1 MPITLAQVAEART
14 NLAGVALR
22 TPLVRCFADSPAEVW
37 LKLENLQPIGSF
49 KIRGAANVM
58 ARTPRQLL
66 ERGVLT
72 ASAGNMA
79 QGVAFCARRIGVPA
93 TIVAPDTAPAT
104 KIRAVERLGGRV
116 ILAPFADWWRTFETR
131 TYPGVEATF
140 IHAFDDLDVMAG
152 NGTIALELLEDLPEL
167 DAVVIP
173 WGGGGLSCGIAAV
186 LRQLAPR
193 VKIYAAEVETAA
205 PLSASLAAGEPRTV
219 DYTPVVRRRH
229 RQQDGLSQYV
239 RTRAAPARWIH
250 RRHAGRSCARHE
262 VRGGAQPRDRG
273 RRVGLRHCGGP
284 LRSRRRRQ
292 GSGDRLRRQYRFGE
306 VRATHRVLRAYGVVM
321 KLPLVVCLAALAAA
335 LVGRAQAPAPIRVE
349 VSLVNVG
356 FSVRDD
362 KGNLVTNLTQDDFEI
377 TEDGVPQKI
386 SFFARSTDVPLTL
399 GLIMDVSGSQQSFV
413 KPHHNDLQ
421 AFLKTVLQPAG
432 PRLSGLLRQ

>member
-1 MPITLAQVAEART
+1 MPITLDQVSEART
-14 NLAGVALR
+14 NIAGVALR

-58 ARTPRQLL
+58 ARTPPELL
-66 ERGVLT
+66 ARGVLT

-79 QGVAFCARRIGVPA
+79 QGVAFCARSIGVPA

-152 NGTIALELLEDLPEL
+152 NGTISLELLEDLPSL

-205 PLSASLAAGEPRTV
+205 PLAASLAAGEPRTV
-219 DYTPVVRRRH
+219 EYTPSFVDGIGSKMVFRNMFEHAQRLLDASLVVT
-229 RQQDGLSQYV
+229 LEE
-239 RTRAAPARWIH
+239 AAQA
-250 RRHAGRSCARHE
+250 
-262 VRGGAQPRDRG
+262 
-273 RRVGLRHCGGP
+273 
-284 LRSRRRRQ
+284 
-292 GSGDRLRRQYRFGE
+292 
-306 VRATHRVLRAYGVVM
+306 M
-321 KLPLVVCLAALAAA
+321 KLVAERNRVIVEGASACAIAAA
-335 LVGRAQAPAPIRVE
+335 LSGRPGSGKVAAI
-349 VSLVNVG
+349 
-356 FSVRDD
+356 
-362 KGNLVTNLTQDDFEI
+362 
-377 TEDGVPQKI
+377 
-386 SFFARSTDVPLTL
+386 
-399 GLIMDVSGSQQSFV
+399 VSGG
-413 KPHHNDLQ
+413 NIDLEKFAQ
-421 AFLKTVLQPAG
+421 LTGSSAVL
-432 PRLSGLLRQ
+432 RSL